1 VVRADARRNR
11 ERIVAAA
18 LERFAAV
25 GPAVSMEDI
34 ARAAGVGVG
43 TLYRHFP
50 DRRAL
55 AGEIAADA
63 AAELVDFVRAASGG
77 GASAW
82 EVLRDITR
90 HAAGLPL
97 ALAKKITEELPSSD
111 RLEALAAESDA
122 LLTAIVERG
131 RDEGSIRADLAAPEI
146 LALFS
151 VVACR
156 PGATPGD
163 PVTMVMLDGLRPQP
177 GSRPPEREVAD
188 PAFAQ
193 G

>member
-1 VVRADARRNR
+1 MRADARRNR

-18 LERFAAV
+18 LERFAAC
-25 GPAVSMEDI
+25 GPAASMEDI
-34 ARAAGVGVG
+34 ARSAGLGVG

-63 AAELVDFVRAASGG
+63 AAELVEFVRGAAGG

-82 EVLRDITR
+82 EVLRDITH

-122 LLTAIVERG
+122 LLTQVIGRG
-131 RDEGSIRADLAAPEI
+131 RAEGSIRADLTTADI

-163 PVTMVMLDGLRPQP
+163 PVTTVMLDGLRPQP
-177 GSRPPEREVAD
+177 PHRAD
-188 PAFAQ
+188 V